1 MMTDWLLDLFTI
13 EHLAYFM
20 LGVVTAGG
28 WHLIKA
34 RIQRNTVVIH
44 WKYIG
49 VPLALC
55 IIVYVAA
62 QNQQNANCVREFNQ
76 VLRVRS
82 GISMENDQLS
92 RTERTAFADWLRV
105 LLNPPP
111 EIAGLADDDP
121 RYQKWGRDV
130 TEHYYTQIRAIEDQQ
145 IANDKIRANNPL
157 PEPTCGR

>member
-1 MMTDWLLDLFTI
+1 MMTDWFLDLFTI
-13 EHLAYFM
+13 AHLAYFM
-20 LGVVTAGG
+20 LGVASAAG

-34 RIQRNTVVIH
+34 RFQRNTVVIH

-49 VPLALC
+49 MPLALC
-55 IIVYVAA
+55 IVGYVAV
-62 QNQQNANCVREFNQ
+62 QNQQNANCVREFNE

-92 RTERTAFADWLRV
+92 RMERSAFAEWLRV

-111 EIAGLADDDP
+111 EIAAMADDDP
-121 RYQKWGRDV
+121 RYQQWGRQV
-130 TEHYYTQIRAIEDQQ
+130 TAYYYKQIRAIEDQQ
-145 IANDKIRANNPL
+145 VANDKVRAANPL